1 MTALAG
7 RSSRPTQRCIEPTR
21 QLSDPASTRRC
32 RRIAPE
38 DVHDCRV
45 REVHPTVD
53 LIGAPA
59 PGGTLDRSCG
69 MGCRPKDVLDLR
81 GVRDWMEKGGSR
93 GRHRCPGGMAG
104 GNTPSIS
111 RASCAARSAA
121 QAQSRID
128 LLRAAPCPKVSAART
143 AARGRWSPRCSSS
156 KIGNTGHAQAAAKR
170 AIARISSIP
179 SGMVTGASGT
189 AQPLR
194 SRALSGRG
202 NGTRVL
208 RRSSSL
214 VSVGDHTDRPP
225 GHRIERRL
233 GQSAA
238 VS

>member
-111 RASCAARSAA
+111 RVVRGPKCRPGAIPDRFASRSA
-121 QAQSRID
+121 
-128 LLRAAPCPKVSAART
+128 LPKSKRRPHGGPRT
-143 AARGRWSPRCSSS
+143 LVPTVLVFKDRQYRTCTGRSEASDRS
-156 KIGNTGHAQAAAKR
+156 NLVHTERDGHW
-170 AIARISSIP
+170 
-179 SGMVTGASGT
+179 
-189 AQPLR
+189 
-194 SRALSGRG
+194 
-202 NGTRVL
+202 
-208 RRSSSL
+208 
-214 VSVGDHTDRPP
+214 SVGHGTTP
-225 GHRIERRL
+225 
-233 GQSAA
+233 
-238 VS
+238 

>member
-1 MTALAG
+1 MCLTCVACA
-7 RSSRPTQRCIEPTR
+7 
-21 QLSDPASTRRC
+21 
-32 RRIAPE
+32 
-38 DVHDCRV
+38 
-45 REVHPTVD
+45 
-53 LIGAPA
+53 IGWRKAAPA
-59 PGGTLDRSCG
+59 ADIAAQAAWLAAI
-69 MGCRPKDVLDLR
+69 RP
-81 GVRDWMEKGGSR
+81 
-93 GRHRCPGGMAG
+93 A
-104 GNTPSIS
+104 S
-111 RASCAARSAA
+111 RASCAARSAG

-238 VS
+238 VSRAQHGDNLGGAKRREIADDAMLHQADAMREPRRPRGVPSRA